1 MNSTTSTMISI
12 PKGLEGALG
21 NASTRFPVP
30 LQTTNTELFSKT
42 VTFTT
47 RPTTTTT
54 HIVTVMG
61 TPTRYSSE
69 RIATT
74 TTTEEIVD
82 VVTVVQT
89 VTVTEDRMPSISL
102 GSSSSSLTKS
112 ATSQTTG
119 SSASSTLTSTPLDPG
134 MTGTG
139 DQASVSSTIT
149 AATTLGSTP
158 GVPPPGAIP
167 VAPTTSETSISSSR
181 SAPVSS
187 SAQVGPSNT
196 AKPASSSLQTQTT
209 TTTSVLPPSTFSG
222 ASAADISP
230 VQGSGTSQ
238 LPATS
243 ASRSTS
249 SQSLL
254 TTLEVIPI
262 HYSVLKG
269 PNTPHIPVHTRSS
282 ESTMPNIVSY
292 LPTTLET
299 STRRD

>member
-1 MNSTTSTMISI
+1 MNSTANTMISI

-21 NASTRFPVP
+21 NASTSFPVP
-30 LQTTNTELFSKT
+30 LQTTNTGLFSKT

-54 HIVTVMG
+54 LIVTVME
-61 TPTRYSSE
+61 TPTRSSSE
-69 RIATT
+69 RISTT

-102 GSSSSSLTKS
+102 NSSSSSLIKS
-112 ATSQTTG
+112 ATSQTNG
-119 SSASSTLTSTPLDPG
+119 SLASSTLTSSPLDPG

-139 DQASVSSTIT
+139 DQAVISSTIT
-149 AATTLGSTP
+149 AATTPGSTP

-181 SAPVSS
+181 SVPVPS

-196 AKPASSSLQTQTT
+196 AKPASSLLQTT

-230 VQGSGTSQ
+230 VQGSGTSR

-262 HYSVLKG
+262 YYSVLKG